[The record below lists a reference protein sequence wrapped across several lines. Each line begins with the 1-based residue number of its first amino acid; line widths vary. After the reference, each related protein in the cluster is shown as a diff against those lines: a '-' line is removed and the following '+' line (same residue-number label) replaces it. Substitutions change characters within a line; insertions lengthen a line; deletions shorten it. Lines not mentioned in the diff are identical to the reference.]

1 MINIC
6 FITNN
11 VNQWGGLDRVLA
23 HIVNYCSSELG
34 YQVTILSLFSED
46 THTFFHICDNVQI
59 RNAGLSLKDDIAA
72 YLSKCASQNA
82 FTHYVTLHA
91 YISFEVAKTVLPKKA
106 TWIATEHGSPLD
118 YTFKRRLVN
127 LYTYMRADRLV
138 LLTESAAKYYRR
150 RGIRNVEV
158 IPNPASF
165 ASKQVSPLTGKTI
178 VTVGRLESV
187 KRFDQCIRAFSEVV
201 SAHPDYILKIV
212 GSGSLENELK
222 TLAASLG
229 VENSVQFTG
238 LQKNVK
244 EILLDASLMAITSE
258 YEGFSLVALEA
269 LECGL
274 PVVAFELPSVREID
288 AESGAISFVPQG
300 DCKALA
306 MEMNRLI
313 SNREQLVCAGKAAK
327 ERAAEYEPSK
337 IGNLWRALF
346 ERRTEN

>member
-1 MINIC
+1 MIKVC

-23 HIVNYCSSELG
+23 QIVNYCSSELE
-34 YQVTILSLFSED
+34 YQVTILSLFSENA
-46 THTFFHICDNVQI
+46 HTFFPICEAVQI
-59 RNAGLSLKDDIAA
+59 QNAGLSLGDNVAA
-72 YLSKCASQNA
+72 YLSEYISQNT

-91 YISFEVAKTVLPKKA
+91 YISFEVTKITLPKKT
-106 TWIATEHGSPLD
+106 TWIATEHVSPLD
-118 YTFKRRLVN
+118 YTFKRRLAN

-158 IPNPASF
+158 IPNPVSF
-165 ASKQVSPLTGKTI
+165 TSEQVSPLTAKTI
-178 VTVGRLESV
+178 VAVGRLEVV

-201 SAHPDYILKIV
+201 SAHPEYTLKIV
-212 GSGSLENELK
+212 GSGSQEAELK

-229 VENSVQFTG
+229 IENSVEFTG
-238 LQKNVK
+238 VQKNVK

-258 YEGFSLVALEA
+258 YEGFSIVALES

-288 AESGAISFVPQG
+288 AASGAISFVPQG
-300 DCKALA
+300 DWKALA
-306 MEMNRLI
+306 AEMNRLI
-313 SNREQLVCAGKAAK
+313 DNREQLVRAGRASKT
-327 ERAAEYEPSK
+327 RAAEYEPNK
-337 IGNLWRALF
+337 IGNLWRSLI
-346 ERRTEN
+346 ERKMEN